1 MVCLYC
7 GGKTKVF
14 NSRRQRRNNQV
25 WRRRRCL
32 KCLAV
37 FTTQES
43 ADLTSTLMVMQNG
56 VYKPFLSDLLYTEIL
71 LALQDRKNC
80 YIEAREI
87 TNTVIRHLLKLPSSP
102 LFELS
107 QISAAAAKVLNRF
120 NRRSYLRYAAE
131 HESLQAKTK
140 FT

>member
-1 MVCLYC
+1 MNCLYC
-7 GGKTKVF
+7 GSKTSVI
-14 NSRRQRRNNQV
+14 NSRKQRRNNNV
-25 WRRRRCL
+25 WRRRRCQ

-43 ADLTSTLMVMQNG
+43 PDLTSTLMVNQNG
-56 VYKPFLSDLLYTEIL
+56 AYSPFLSDLLYTEIL

-102 LFELS
+102 LFKPE
-107 QISAAAAKVLNRF
+107 QISQATAKVLKRF
-120 NRRSYLRYAAE
+120 NRRCYLRYAAE
-131 HESLQAKTK
+131 HSSLE
-140 FT
+140 